1 MIDLLGIKEEAR
13 SMLMIGTI
21 NNLSHDL
28 VQTEESEYSWLAT
41 NENPTSFHM
50 LEKVLSQNKTKCDN
64 MRYFFHILKYI
75 SKEQLPLYRKK
86 N

>member
-13 SMLMIGTI
+13 PMLMIGAI

-28 VQTEESEYSWLAT
+28 VQTEESEYTWLAT
-41 NENPTSFHM
+41 NENQTAFHM

-64 MRYFFHILKYI
+64 MRYFFIF
-75 SKEQLPLYRKK
+75 
-86 N
+86 